1 MNYSTVHACRMCRS
15 KNLRELFSLGHH
27 RLNGFL
33 KYGDPPR
40 PLVPLTFVWCDDC
53 ACLQQKHSANPGLLH
68 DGQYWYRSGVSS
80 TMRQA
85 LADVVSAAGQRVS
98 LEEGDVVL
106 DIGGNDS
113 TLLRLYGKHLTRI
126 NVEPMAESFPEARQG
141 VSLVIQNAWGDST
154 ALYSYNMATGG
165 RKAKVVTALGMLY
178 SVENPDVFVRDVAN
192 VLADDG
198 VFIVQLMTLTDMLS
212 SQDVGNL
219 CHEHLTFPT
228 LTCLY
233 KLFCRHGLRIVGSE
247 YNEVNGRSSRL
258 YVKKGA
264 PEREYHLSHLGYDY
278 PDMILSFIQ
287 NAMLNLNRATKAV
300 YEELKGGRHV
310 YVYGASTKGNTI
322 LQCMGLTREHL
333 PVAADRDPK
342 KHGLVMSAG
351 GVPIV
356 SEEDATLLAHTF
368 LVLPYAFRDE
378 ITARLKSFGWSGRLI
393 FPLPKLEVV
402 DV

>member
-15 KNLRELFSLGHH
+15 KNLHESFTLGHH

-33 KYGDPPR
+33 KPGDPPR
-40 PLVPLTFVWCDDC
+40 PVVPLTFLWCDDC
-53 ACLQQKHSANPGLLH
+53 ACLQQKHSANPELLH
-68 DGQYWYRSGVSS
+68 NGQYWYRSGVSA

-85 LADVVSAAGQRVS
+85 LADVVSSVGQRVS
-98 LEEGDVVL
+98 LQEGDVVV

-113 TLLRLYGKHLTRI
+113 TLLRLYGKHLTRV

-154 ALYSYNMATGG
+154 AVHAYNLATGG
-165 RKAKVVTALGMLY
+165 KKAKVVTALGMLY
-178 SVENPDVFVRDVAN
+178 SVENPDVFVRDVAS

-198 VFIVQLMTLTDMLS
+198 VFVIQLMALPDMLAM
-212 SQDVGNL
+212 QDIGNL

-228 LTCLY
+228 LPCLY
-233 KLFCRHGLRIVGSE
+233 QLFCRHGLKIVGSE
-247 YNEVNGRSSRL
+247 YNRINGGSVRL
-258 YVKKGA
+258 YLQKGA
-264 PEREYHLSHLGYDY
+264 PEREYRHSEGVNY
-278 PDMILSFIQ
+278 PELIQSFVK
-287 NAMLNLNRATKAV
+287 NALANLNYATRAV
-300 YEELKGGRHV
+300 YEELKTGHLV

-333 PVAADRDPK
+333 PMAADRDPK
-342 KHGLVMSAG
+342 KHGLFMSAG
-351 GVPIV
+351 DIPIV
-356 SEEDATLLAHTF
+356 SEDDAILSADTF

-378 ITARLKSFGWSGRLI
+378 ITARLKLFSWSGRLI
-393 FPLPKLEVV
+393 FPLPVLEVV